1 MASELGPVE
10 REAALAALRKRVRK
24 AGRGGDR
31 KEFERL
37 SAEYAE
43 LKEKHVMASHAEM
56 KAAMRARR
64 VRERAQEAAVEP
76 GRWRKPRGFGV
87 SPLAA
92 QMAREGRPPGA
103 PQIPAGGLRPWRRGW
118 SPASEVIWRP

>member
-1 MASELGPVE
+1 MSELGPVE
-10 REAALAALRKRVRK
+10 REAELAKLRKRVRK

-43 LKEKHVMASHAEM
+43 RKAEHVTLSHAEM

-64 VRERAQEAAVEP
+64 AAARAERAQERAEQ
-76 GRWRKPRGFGV
+76 WKLPRGFGT
-87 SPLAA
+87 SPMAA
-92 QMAREGRPPGA
+92 QRAREGRPGGG
-103 PQIPAGGLRPWRRGW
+103 PQVPSGGLRPWREEWG
-118 SPASEVIWRP
+118 SMGSVIWRP

>member
-31 KEFERL
+31 SEFDRL

-43 LKEKHVMASHAEM
+43 LKEKHVNASHREM

-64 VRERAQEAAVEP
+64 AAERAEGPVEEP
-76 GRWRKPRGFGV
+76 KRWRLPYGFS

-92 QMAREGRPPGA
+92 ERARSGVRPREE
-103 PQIPAGGLRPWRRGW
+103 PAGPPPGGLRPWRRG
-118 SPASEVIWRP
+118 SLMSERIWRP